1 MEKLTLMNYVHIMQE
16 HVEERSMN
24 LEIPINI
31 DVNALIMI
39 ARGTEDGKRG
49 TQWVIDRVDQI
60 INKLIQQN
68 PSATQLIYEYRL
80 YRAQSL

>member
-39 ARGTEDGKRG
+39 ARGTEDSKRG

-68 PSATQLIYEYRL
+68 PSATQLIYEYERL
-80 YRAQSL
+80 R